1 MIKFV
6 CFSTLSLAVGIVLD
20 ALLGDPK
27 GWPHLIRLF
36 GKVIS
41 GLEKKLYP
49 MTNKKLAGC
58 LLVVFT
64 LLICGGLPL
73 LLTLLTWSVSPFLFL
88 ALESLL
94 CWQLLAAK
102 SLKDES
108 QPVYEALKENNL
120 PKARTALSFI
130 VGRDTATLDEAGII
144 RATVETVAENLADGV
159 AAPLLYITLG
169 GAALGC
175 VYKAVNTMDSMVG
188 YRNERYEQF
197 GSCAARLDDIA
208 NYIPSRICALTMV
221 LSSALCGLSTQNAW
235 RTWRRD
241 RHNHSSPNSAQTEA
255 VMAGALGIQLAGDAW
270 YFGKVHHKP
279 TIGDPL
285 RGIEAEDIRRS
296 HRMLGITSLLLFC
309 LSMIFRGVL
318 YGAL

>member
-1 MIKFV
+1 
-6 CFSTLSLAVGIVLD
+6 
-20 ALLGDPK
+20 
-27 GWPHLIRLF
+27 
-36 GKVIS
+36 
-41 GLEKKLYP
+41 
-49 MTNKKLAGC
+49 
-58 LLVVFT
+58 
-64 LLICGGLPL
+64 
-73 LLTLLTWSVSPFLFL
+73 
-88 ALESLL
+88 
-94 CWQLLAAK
+94 LLAAK

-108 QPVYEALKENNL
+108 QPVYEALKEKNL
-120 PKARTALSFI
+120 PKARAALSFI

-188 YRNERYEQF
+188 YRNERYKQF
-197 GSCAARLDDIA
+197 GSCAAKLDDA
-208 NYIPSRICALTMV
+208 VNFIPSRICALIMV
-221 LSSALCGLSTQNAW
+221 LTSALCGLSTPNAW
-235 RTWRRD
+235 RVWRRD

-270 YFGKVHHKP
+270 YSGKLYRKP

-296 HRMLGITSLLLFC
+296 HRMLGITSLLLFG